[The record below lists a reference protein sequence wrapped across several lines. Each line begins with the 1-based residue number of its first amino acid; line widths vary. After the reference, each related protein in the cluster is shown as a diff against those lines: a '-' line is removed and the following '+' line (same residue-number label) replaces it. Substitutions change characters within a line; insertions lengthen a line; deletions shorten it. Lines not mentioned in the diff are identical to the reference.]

1 MGGRSSGRPFQRA
14 VLSVDFGRPG
24 GRPEAPTVG
33 FSTVGGRPGGRPAGL
48 TDPNGYI
55 FLAYKLGVLVI
66 VLSQDFR
73 RALSQF
79 FPLFSEVFL
88 HKIESKYFLSKGKIL
103 TRVFKVIL

>member
-1 MGGRSSGRPFQRA
+1 MLSGF
-14 VLSVDFGRPG
+14 LGRPG

-33 FSTVGGRPGGRPAGL
+33 FLTVGGRPGGRPVAL

-73 RALSQF
+73 RA
-79 FPLFSEVFL
+79 
-88 HKIESKYFLSKGKIL
+88 
-103 TRVFKVIL
+103 